1 MANDF
6 SIDAIEVQIMSIS
19 NVGSAQYSDAIK
31 VLDTTRKAESG
42 KKGGS
47 AAETGSRGHQTDQV
61 TISSRGNDLGRLAEL
76 AKAAPEVRSERVA
89 ELKSALEDGS
99 LKVDSRELAAK
110 MFKEMSLESLF

>member
-1 MANDF
+1 
-6 SIDAIEVQIMSIS
+6 MSIS
-19 NVGSAQYSDAIK
+19 NVGTALYSDAIK
-31 VLDTTRKAESG
+31 VLDTTRKAESVR
-42 KKGGS
+42 KGDS
-47 AAETGSRGHQTDQV
+47 AAEAGSSRNRGDQV

-76 AKAAPEVRSERVA
+76 AKAAPEIRSERVA

>member
-1 MANDF
+1 
-6 SIDAIEVQIMSIS
+6 MSIS
-19 NVGSAQYSDAIK
+19 NVGTAQYSDAIK
-31 VLDTTRKAESG
+31 VLDTTRKGESAR
-42 KKGGS
+42 KGE
-47 AAETGSRGHQTDQV
+47 AAADADRNRGDQV

-76 AKAAPEVRSERVA
+76 AKAAPEIRSERVA